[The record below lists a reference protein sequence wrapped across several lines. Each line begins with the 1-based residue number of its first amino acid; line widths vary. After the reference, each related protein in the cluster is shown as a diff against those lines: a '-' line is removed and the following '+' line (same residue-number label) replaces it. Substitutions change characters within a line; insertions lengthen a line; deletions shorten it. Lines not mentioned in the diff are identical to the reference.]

1 VSLRNKKINLL
12 EQSIKESVCNAL
24 QKDQLYV
31 LVQWTIKIMDL
42 DIVNSI
48 FLVDKLWSEIMS
60 HVMFRVKGWVGGLTL
75 FSKTLTFQLIIG

>member
-1 VSLRNKKINLL
+1 MSLRNKKINLL

-60 HVMFRVKGWVGGLTL
+60 HVMLRVKRWVGGLTL
-75 FSKTLTFQLIIG
+75 FSKTLTFQ